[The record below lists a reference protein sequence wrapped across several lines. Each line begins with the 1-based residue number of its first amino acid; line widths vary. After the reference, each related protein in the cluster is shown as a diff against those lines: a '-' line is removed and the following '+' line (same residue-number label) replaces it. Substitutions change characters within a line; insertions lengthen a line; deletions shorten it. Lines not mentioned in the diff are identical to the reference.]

1 MPLILTQVVELRH
14 LAHRW
19 NTPSS
24 LGVNSDMRLRCVCG
38 SVFFFALSACRPSTQ
53 PSTAE
58 EAARFR
64 SSFAAHRAAYLESIE
79 GENALVPATL
89 QWLDGPASTQSR
101 SLLRSTACQFTDRWA
116 RVYFGPRHM
125 QEQMRSEVYA
135 AGPVQDAHRRLMER
149 LRERYFLLHEYQRYS
164 QHACEATP
172 RSYNAP
178 GLPPGL
184 LEFRNRLL
192 AHPKAV
198 DEITPVLESLPR

>member
-1 MPLILTQVVELRH
+1 
-14 LAHRW
+14 
-19 NTPSS
+19 
-24 LGVNSDMRLRCVCG
+24 MRLSCVCG
-38 SVFFFALSACRPSTQ
+38 SALFFVLSACRPFTQ
-53 PSTAE
+53 PSAAE
-58 EAARFR
+58 EAARLR
-64 SSFAAHRAAYLESIE
+64 SSYSAHRVAYLESIE

-135 AGPVQDAHRRLMER
+135 AGPVQDAHRRVMER
-149 LRERYFLLHEYQRYS
+149 LRQRYFLLHEYQRYS
-164 QHACEATP
+164 QRACEAP
-172 RSYNAP
+172 PAGYNAP

-184 LEFRNRLL
+184 VEFRNRLQV
-192 AHPKAV
+192 HTKAV